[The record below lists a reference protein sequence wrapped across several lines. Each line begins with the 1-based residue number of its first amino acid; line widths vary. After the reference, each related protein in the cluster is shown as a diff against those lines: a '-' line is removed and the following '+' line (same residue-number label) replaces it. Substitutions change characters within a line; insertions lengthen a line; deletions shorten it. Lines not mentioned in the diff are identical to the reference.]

1 MPFAE
6 ANVIASASEAIQG
19 MKGGGC
25 GTGSPRRFASRDDE

>member
-19 MKGGGC
+19 MKGGC
-25 GTGSPRRFASRDDE
+25 GAGSPRRFASRDDE